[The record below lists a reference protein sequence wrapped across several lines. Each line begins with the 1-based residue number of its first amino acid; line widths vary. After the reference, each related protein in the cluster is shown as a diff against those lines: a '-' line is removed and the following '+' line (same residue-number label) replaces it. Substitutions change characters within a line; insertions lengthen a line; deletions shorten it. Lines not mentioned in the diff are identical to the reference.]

1 MKKELFADAVEGEP
15 FAVTPERKN
24 EGFLSASQ
32 VQYVCRA
39 GNFIRRGLPY
49 TGALRVLKVLMSYEY
64 LWQEVRVK
72 GGAYG
77 CMCSFGKSGDSY
89 FVSYRV
95 PNLKGTVEVFEKAAD
110 FVERFDGDDRTM
122 TQYVIGA
129 VSEMDTPLNPA
140 AKGLRSMSAYLTNQT
155 LADLQKE
162 RDEVLS
168 AAQEDIRALAAHI
181 RAFLQ
186 DDCLCVVGNE
196 EKLQE
201 EKDLFL
207 QLESLY

>member
-1 MKKELFADAVEGEP
+1 FADDVEGEP

-89 FVSYRV
+89 FVSYRD
-95 PNLKGTVEVFEKAAD
+95 PNLKGTVEVYERAAD
-110 FVERFDGDDRTM
+110 FVEAFDGDERTM

-162 RDEVLS
+162 RDEVIS
-168 AAQEDIRALAAHI
+168 AALEDIRALAAHI

-201 EKDLFL
+201 EKELFL
-207 QLESLY
+207 HLESLY

>member
-1 MKKELFADAVEGEP
+1 M
-15 FAVTPERKN
+15 
-24 EGFLSASQ
+24 
-32 VQYVCRA
+32 
-39 GNFIRRGLPY
+39 
-49 TGALRVLKVLMSYEY
+49 LKVLMSYEY

-89 FVSYRV
+89 FVSYRD

>member
-1 MKKELFADAVEGEP
+1 MEGEP
-15 FAVTPERKN
+15 FTIPGKEN

-89 FVSYRV
+89 FVSYRD

-168 AAQEDIRALAAHI
+168 ATQDDIRALAAHI